1 MKIDNQLL
9 EKLEN
14 LSYLKIS
21 DDKREN
27 FIKDLNDII
36 KFSQNLN
43 DISETNIKVSNT
55 KSAFLREDISKIDV
69 DTSKDILKNAPKQI
83 DDFFIVDSVIE

>member
-36 KFSQNLN
+36 KFAQNLN

-55 KSAFLREDISKIDV
+55 KSAFFKRRYK
-69 DTSKDILKNAPKQI
+69 
-83 DDFFIVDSVIE
+83 